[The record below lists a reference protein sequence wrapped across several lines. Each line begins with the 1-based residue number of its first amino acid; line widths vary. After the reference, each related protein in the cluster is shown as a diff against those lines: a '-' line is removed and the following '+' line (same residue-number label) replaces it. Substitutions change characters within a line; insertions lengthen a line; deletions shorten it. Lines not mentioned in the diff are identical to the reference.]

1 MLDEHYT
8 EPDLAELY
16 DALCPYD
23 ERDDFRFYL
32 PMVLAASSVLDVGC
46 GTGALLKAAR
56 RAGHRGRLCGIDPAP
71 AMLARARD
79 WSDIEWVLGDLDATT
94 FGTDFDLVV
103 MSGNAFQALVDDRA
117 LRATL
122 AGIAAA
128 LVPTGRFVFES
139 RNPGAREWETW
150 AANPVEVL
158 DAEGRLARMERRVE
172 AVRDGLVTFAL
183 TFTRSDWSASR
194 QSLSTIRFHDA
205 RELTA
210 LLADAGLEVIE
221 QFGDWERNRSI
232 AGSRELVTVARRPRS
247 HVQGAGTLRSLSAPA
262 GYCPLVRPRGDANV

>member
-8 EPDLAELY
+8 EPDFAELY
-16 DALCPYD
+16 DVLCPCD

-32 PMVLAASSVLDVGC
+32 PLVLAASSVLDVGC

-71 AMLARARD
+71 AMLARARA
-79 WSDIEWVLGDLDATT
+79 WSDVEWVLGDLDGTT

-103 MSGNAFQALVDDRA
+103 MSGNAFQALVDDCA

-150 AANPVEVL
+150 ATNPVEVL
-158 DAEGRLARMERRVE
+158 DAEGRMARMERRVE

-183 TFTRSDWSASR
+183 TFTRSDWPASR
-194 QSLSTIRFHDA
+194 QSFSTIRFHDA

-210 LLADAGLEVIE
+210 LLAAAGLEVIE
-221 QFGDWERNRSI
+221 QFGDWERDGPI
-232 AGSRELVTVARRPRS
+232 AGSLELVTVARRASSR
-247 HVQGAGTLRSLSAPA
+247 VEAAG
-262 GYCPLVRPRGDANV
+262 